1 MGSEQK
7 KINQRG
13 LMIRGRRVE
22 SPNRI
27 RPEHDFVLDHQA
39 LTKEDSHFWVRELAA
54 SSPIGGKNDNDGADK
69 CSPPSPFDNN
79 STKRS
84 IHLVMSL
91 DKGDF
96 SDKFIAGV
104 HAQAA
109 RIGGGRDCYY
119 CRR

>member
-1 MGSEQK
+1 MNQQK
-7 KINQRG
+7 NKNQRG

-22 SPNRI
+22 SSPNRI
-27 RPEHDFVLDHQA
+27 RPKHDFVLDHQA
-39 LTKEDSHFWVRELAA
+39 LVTKEDSNFWVQEVAA
-54 SSPIGGKNDNDGADK
+54 SSLIGGNNANDGAKK
-69 CSPPSPFDNN
+69 CSPPSPFDNKR
-79 STKRS
+79 TKS